1 MQRLINE
8 QGLVDD
14 RWTLLPASESPE
26 SADLPEGDLI
36 VPLNVW
42 QARGDELRARDGA
55 VGVWLDSTEEPE
67 SIADDLDTLGLVAI
81 NFPVFRD
88 GRGFSSA
95 RILRDRYAY
104 RGEIRAIGDVLR
116 DQLFY
121 MKRCGFD
128 TFALREDQD
137 VEAAIEAFRDFAHTY
152 QAAADD
158 PEPLF
163 RRRINGD

>member
-8 QGLVDD
+8 QGPVED
-14 RWTLLPASESPE
+14 RWTLVPATDEPE
-26 SADLPEGDLI
+26 SVELAGDLI

-42 QARGDELRARDGA
+42 QARSEELRARGTGL
-55 VGVWLDSTEEPE
+55 GVWLDSTEEPE
-67 SIADDLDTLGLVAI
+67 TIAEDLGDLDLVAI

-95 RILRDRYAY
+95 RILRDRYGF
-104 RGEIRAIGDVLR
+104 RGELRAIGDVLR

-137 VEAAIEAFRDFAHTY
+137 PEAAVAAFRDFAHTY
-152 QAAADD
+152 QAASDQPD
-158 PEPLF
+158 PLF
-163 RRRINGD
+163 RRRVNGD